1 MRKPALMKFPTL
13 ALALIAAFAALPA
26 RAQNGAPVV
35 VELFTSQG
43 CSSCPPA
50 DELMKDLIK
59 REDVIGLA
67 LHVDYWDYIGWK
79 DLYGDPAYTRRQKG
93 YAATGGRRMVYTPQ
107 MIVNGQEDVVGAR
120 GMEVVDLINRY
131 KNTPSPV
138 SVSASR
144 DGGLIVI
151 SVKPTDGGAGA
162 GAGAGPYDVQLVR
175 YTPLRKAHI
184 TRGELAGRNFE
195 YVNVVDGWT
204 VVGQWDG
211 RDPATLSAQIDGD
224 RPAVILIQ
232 RAGYGA
238 IVAAARAE

>member
-1 MRKPALMKFPTL
+1 MKITTFVF
-13 ALALIAAFAALPA
+13 ALIAAFAVSPV
-26 RAQNGAPVV
+26 RAQTGTPVV

-50 DELMKDLIK
+50 DDLMKDLIK

-79 DLYGDPAYTRRQKG
+79 DEYGNPDYTRRQKG

-131 KNTPSPV
+131 KNAPEPV
-138 SVSASR
+138 SVTVTR
-144 DGGLIVI
+144 DGGSVVI
-151 SVKPTDGGAGA
+151 SVKPSDGSGG
-162 GAGAGPYDVQLVR
+162 GAGPYDVHLVR
-175 YTPLRKAHI
+175 YTPLRNAHI
-184 TRGELAGRNFE
+184 TRGELAGRDFE
-195 YVNVVDGWT
+195 YVNIVDGWT

-211 RDPATLSAQIDGD
+211 RDPAKLSAQIDGD

>member
-1 MRKPALMKFPTL
+1 MKIATFVF
-13 ALALIAAFAALPA
+13 ALIAAFAVSPV
-26 RAQNGAPVV
+26 RAQTGAPVV

-50 DELMKDLIK
+50 DEMMKDLIK
-59 REDVIGLA
+59 RGDVIGLA

-79 DLYGDPAYTRRQKG
+79 DEYGDPAYTRRQKG

-120 GMEVVDLINRY
+120 GMELADLINQH

-144 DGGLIVI
+144 DGGSVVI
-151 SVKPTDGGAGA
+151 SVTRNDESGG
-162 GAGAGPYDVQLVR
+162 GAGPYDVHLVR
-175 YTPLRKAHI
+175 FTPMRKAHI
-184 TRGELAGRNFE
+184 TRGELAGRDFE

-211 RDPATLSAQIDGD
+211 RQPVKLSAQIDGD
-224 RPAVILIQ
+224 RPAVILVQ
-232 RAGYGA
+232 RPDYGA